1 MVSGTFFITWYF
13 LTRNMPKAKNLI
25 EILNSKPI
33 VKVCGAFDAMSA
45 KLVEFHG
52 FDAVWAGSFA
62 ISATH
67 AVPDASILTMTEF
80 FNAASNMAETCK
92 IPVIADCDTG
102 YGGPSNVN
110 HMVKKY
116 ENAGI
121 AAICMEDKT
130 FPKQNSLLENGQ
142 NDLISEKEFVAKII
156 AAKEAKQN
164 KDFTIIARVE
174 ALISGAGMNEALKR
188 ATAYEK
194 AGADAILIHSKKK
207 TPEEVFE
214 FAESWKGNS
223 PVIVIPTTYDSVSLD
238 ELISHKIKMVIH
250 ANQTLRA
257 AHASISRTLK
267 QMIDSNSLSEV
278 KEEISSMED
287 IFHLQ
292 EMYSIKEKEKEL
304 ESELKK
310 LGYIN

>member
-1 MVSGTFFITWYF
+1 MKSE
-13 LTRNMPKAKNLI
+13 LLRKDLESKS
-25 EILNSKPI
+25 IL
-33 VKVCGAFDAMSA
+33 KVGGAFDAMSA
-45 KLVEFHG
+45 KLVEFYG

-80 FNAASNMAETCK
+80 FDAASNMAETCK

-102 YGGPSNVN
+102 YGGPSNVS
-110 HMVKKY
+110 HMVRKY

-121 AAICMEDKT
+121 AAICIEDKT

-156 AAKEAKQN
+156 AAKEAKQDKN
-164 KDFTIIARVE
+164 FMIIARIE
-174 ALISGAGMNEALKR
+174 ALISGAGMDEALKR

-214 FAESWKGNS
+214 FAELWKGNS
-223 PVIVIPTTYDSVSLD
+223 PIVVIPTTYDSVSLD
-238 ELISHKIKMVIH
+238 ELISHKIKIVIH

-257 AHASISRTLK
+257 AHASMSRILK
-267 QMIDSNSLSEV
+267 QMINSNSLSEV

-287 IFHLQ
+287 IFELQ
-292 EMYSIKEKEKEL
+292 EMYDIKDKEKEL
-304 ESELKK
+304 EEELKK